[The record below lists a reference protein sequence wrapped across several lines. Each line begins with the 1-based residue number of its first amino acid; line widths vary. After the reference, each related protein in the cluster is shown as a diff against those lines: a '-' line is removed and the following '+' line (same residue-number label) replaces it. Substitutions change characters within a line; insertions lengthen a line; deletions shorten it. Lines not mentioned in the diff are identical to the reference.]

1 MNESQTM
8 SVSRIRRDDTLA
20 MILAGRV
27 DPAMS
32 FSEKVWAVCSRVPAG
47 KVTTYAAIARELG
60 CRAPRAVG
68 QALHRNPHA
77 PQVPC
82 HRVVATSGALTGYA
96 GGLSKKQQLLEKEGV
111 EIIAGRVAKRCMV
124 G

>member
-1 MNESQTM
+1 MNDLQT
-8 SVSRIRRDDTLA
+8 SAEPKLS

-27 DPAMS
+27 DPTMS

-77 PQVPC
+77 PRVPC
-82 HRVVATSGALTGYA
+82 HRVVATNGALTGYA
-96 GGLSKKQQLLEKEGV
+96 GGLSKKQRLLEAEGV
-111 EIIAGRVAKRCMV
+111 EIIAGRVVKRCMV